1 MNAVPQLQGRGLALL
16 AQHLAVTD
24 ADAPT
29 ARERLETALGPDLAH
44 LLVFALGPSPGDREA
59 AAA

>member
-1 MNAVPQLQGRGLALL
+1 MNAVAHSQGRGLALL
-16 AQHLAVTD
+16 AQHLEALTD

-29 ARERLETALGPDLAH
+29 ARERLEDALGTELAH
-44 LLVFALGPSPGDREA
+44 LLVFALAPEREHTA